1 MFRSSFLNSLSL
13 SVESIFGFLILNNSV
28 EAWLKAVTI
37 VFLIILV
44 GKISQKLL
52 SGCIKAW
59 AVKTKN
65 TVDNFIISTLETIKW
80 EWVILGIF
88 VAARYLNFN
97 KAFDNCM
104 LWLFAL
110 VMLHRIIRV
119 VNLFVDYVSARVYLE
134 NENVEAGSKGAIKHI
149 VLILKIVVSGV
160 LTVVALDNL
169 GFEISAVIAGLG
181 VSGIVIGL
189 ALQSIVKDL
198 FSSFCIIF
206 DKPFEVGDFIIVGDF
221 MGVVQNVGIKT
232 TRLTSLGGEHLVF
245 SNSDL
250 TESRVRNYKRMTQR
264 RVVFSFGVE
273 YSTQEDKL
281 KMIPSMVKKIIGD
294 IDDVK
299 CDRVHFQRFGN
310 SSLDFEVVYY
320 VLSSDYNKY
329 MDIQERINFE
339 IFSKFNKEGIHFAF
353 PTQTLHVNEH
363 NVVQQA
369 EPLAVS

>member
-1 MFRSSFLNSLSL
+1 MFRNNFLNSLSL
-13 SVESIFGFLILNNSV
+13 SVESIFGFQILNNSV

-37 VFLIILV
+37 ALVIIIV
-44 GKISQKLL
+44 GRVAQRLL
-52 SGCIKAW
+52 SGCLKSW
-59 AVKTKN
+59 AKKTKN
-65 TVDNFIISTLETIKW
+65 TIDNFIISTLETIRW
-80 EWVILGIF
+80 EWVVMGVF
-88 VAARYLNFN
+88 VATRYLNFN
-97 KAFDNCM
+97 KGFDAFM
-104 LWLFAL
+104 LWIFAL
-110 VMLHRIIRV
+110 IMLHRIIRT
-119 VNLFVDYVSARVYLE
+119 VNLFVDYVSAKAYFE

-149 VLILKIVVSGV
+149 VLILKIVAAGV
-160 LTVVALDNL
+160 LIVVALDNL

-250 TESRVRNYKRMTQR
+250 TESRVRNYKRMAQR

-281 KMIPSMVKKIIGD
+281 KTVPSMVKKIIGD
-294 IDDVK
+294 IEDVK
-299 CDRVHFQRFGN
+299 CDRVHFQKFGN

-329 MDIQERINFE
+329 MDIQEKINFE
-339 IFSKFNKEGIHFAF
+339 IFSEFNKEGINFAF

-363 NVVQQA
+363 NVVQKT